1 MHRIDDVKIGNA
13 LMPNFNII
21 KKLRNNAGN
30 AAIGSKHPIGNRAHQ
45 THFAATINK
54 PKTA

>member
-1 MHRIDDVKIGNA
+1 MKIGNA
-13 LMPNFNII
+13 FMPNLNIF

-30 AAIGSKHPIGNRAHQ
+30 AAIGSKHPVGNRAHQ